1 MQVEPCPT
9 TLLSPRR
16 WDPCIIVL
24 SVRRVCSELGV
35 PVSRI
40 QGTGI
45 VPVPLFAIIGRGIEG
60 LAFVTDVGCGR
71 RGIEFVDTGRGIE
84 GRARPV

>member
-1 MQVEPCPT
+1 V
-9 TLLSPRR
+9 
-16 WDPCIIVL
+16 
-24 SVRRVCSELGV
+24 
-35 PVSRI
+35 
-40 QGTGI
+40 
-45 VPVPLFAIIGRGIEG
+45 FAIIGRGIEG